1 MRITAEGL
9 SLTCKYLCLFMP
21 VRAAA
26 QGQNAPGSGVDPGG
40 IPLYTVESIK
50 QRLSGGATGLSEQK
64 GYFTMSYNIH
74 FISLGCEKNVVNC
87 EQMMALCRQAGHT
100 LTETPEGADV
110 AVVNTCG
117 FLTSANEEA
126 IENILRMAALK
137 QEGKLKKILVTG
149 CMTERYREEV
159 PKELPEVDGVL
170 GTGSYGDIVEAVEAV
185 MAGERPSRFGDINA
199 PVDEFGRVLTSPPW
213 YAYLRIAE
221 GCDNWCAF
229 CIIPKLR
236 GRYRSRSMEHV
247 VEEARALAER
257 GVKELIVIAQ
267 DITRYGTDW
276 DGRPH
281 LADLLEEL
289 VKLPFRWIRLHYLYP
304 EMIDDH
310 LIDVIAREEKIVK
323 YLDIPLQHCND
334 GILRRM
340 NRRGDKAYLEELLD
354 KLRER
359 IPGLVL
365 RTSLI
370 TGLPGEGEAEF
381 EELCQFLWDQRMLR
395 AGVFPY
401 SPEEG
406 TPAAKMER
414 VDTEEA
420 IRRAELVVDIQ
431 SRIMDEWN
439 EEMQGEVLEVLC
451 EGFDGQSMSYV
462 GRGYADSPEVDGHI
476 YFTAEGPVEAGTFVR
491 VRITGTMDGDLTGE
505 LVEEA

>member
-1 MRITAEGL
+1 MAY
-9 SLTCKYLCLFMP
+9 S
-21 VRAAA
+21 
-26 QGQNAPGSGVDPGG
+26 
-40 IPLYTVESIK
+40 
-50 QRLSGGATGLSEQK
+50 
-64 GYFTMSYNIH
+64 IH
-74 FISLGCEKNVVNC
+74 FISLGCAKNVVNC
-87 EQMMALCRQAGHT
+87 EQMMELCREAGYE
-100 LTETPEGADV
+100 LREEAAGCDV
-110 AVVNTCG
+110 AVINTCG
-117 FLTSANEEA
+117 FLTSASEEA
-126 IENILRMAALK
+126 IEHILRMAELK
-137 QEGKLKKILVTG
+137 KAGQVKKILVTG

-159 PKELPEVDGVL
+159 PKELPEVDGIL
-170 GTGSYGDIVEAVEAV
+170 GTGSYKDIVTAVEEV
-185 MAGERPSRFGDINA
+185 MTGGSPRRFDDINA
-199 PVDEFGRVLTSPPW
+199 PVDEFGRVITTPPW

-236 GRYRSRSMEHV
+236 GRYRSRPMDKIL
-247 VEEARALAER
+247 EEARALADR
-257 GVKELIVIAQ
+257 GVKELLVIAQ

-276 DGRPH
+276 DGESH

-289 VKLPFRWIRLHYLYP
+289 VKLPFPWIRLHYLYP
-304 EMIDDH
+304 ERMDDR
-310 LIDVIAREEKIVK
+310 LIDVIARQPKILK

-334 GILRRM
+334 TILRRM
-340 NRRGDKAYLEELLD
+340 NRHGDKAYIEALLD
-354 KLRER
+354 KLRDR

-420 IRRAELVVDIQ
+420 VRRAELVVDIQ

-439 EEMQGEVLEVLC
+439 ESMQGEVLTVLC
-451 EGFDGQSMSYV
+451 EGFDGQAMCYTGRSY
-462 GRGYADSPEVDGHI
+462 AESPDIDGKI
-476 YFTAEGPVEAGTFVR
+476 YFTAGGEPEAGTFVK
-491 VRITGTMDGDLTGE
+491 VRITGAMDGELTGE
-505 LVEEA
+505 LVED

>member
-1 MRITAEGL
+1 MA
-9 SLTCKYLCLFMP
+9 
-21 VRAAA
+21 
-26 QGQNAPGSGVDPGG
+26 
-40 IPLYTVESIK
+40 
-50 QRLSGGATGLSEQK
+50 
-64 GYFTMSYNIH
+64 FTIH

-87 EQMMALCRQAGHT
+87 EQMMALCRDAGYE
-100 LTETPEGADV
+100 LREDPVGCDV

-117 FLTSANEEA
+117 FLSSANEEA
-126 IENILRMAALK
+126 IEHILRMAELK
-137 QEGKLKKILVTG
+137 KAGQLKKILVTG
-149 CMTERYREEV
+149 CMTERYQGEV
-159 PKELPEVDGVL
+159 LAELPEVDGIL
-170 GTGSYGDIVEAVEAV
+170 GTGSYKDIVSAVETV
-185 MAGERPSRFGDINA
+185 MAGGHPSLFGDISA
-199 PVDEFGRVLTSPPW
+199 PVDELDRVITTPAH

-236 GRYRSRSMEHV
+236 GKYRSRPMDKV
-247 VEEARALAER
+247 LAEARSLAER
-257 GVKELIVIAQ
+257 GVQELLVIAQ

-276 DGRPH
+276 DGQHH

-289 VKLPFRWIRLHYLYP
+289 VKLPFHWIRLHYLYP
-304 EMIDDH
+304 DQMDDR
-310 LIDVIAREEKIVK
+310 LIDVIAREPKIVK

-340 NRRGDKAYLEELLD
+340 NRRGDKAYVEALLA
-354 KLRER
+354 KLKER
-359 IPGLVL
+359 IPGLVI

-420 IRRAELVVDIQ
+420 VRRAELVVDIQ

-439 EEMQGEVLEVLC
+439 EAMQGEVLEVLC
-451 EGFDGQSMSYV
+451 DGWDSQAMCYAGRSY
-462 GRGYADSPEVDGHI
+462 AESPEVDGKI
-476 YFTAEGPVEAGTFVR
+476 YFTAEKEIPAGTFVP
-491 VRITGTMDGDLTGE
+491 VRITGVMDGELTGE
-505 LVEEA
+505 AVEE